1 MDALSDI
8 LRVVRLSGA
17 IFFHARF
24 TAPFCYGAARTS
36 DLVQLVEPGAERLI
50 IFHLITQGECWI
62 ELDGCEP
69 VRLQVGDVALLPQ
82 DHPHRMSSA
91 PGLPAQPGGE
101 LAALISPQ
109 PRLISYG
116 GGGAPTLMVCGFMSC
131 DAGLGRMLLTG
142 LPPVVRAPMRGTEAW
157 CWLEASVDYA
167 LAEAQS
173 GRPGGAGVLAKVAEV
188 LFIEVLRKRM
198 ECEDEDSVGWLAGVK
213 DRVVGAALAALHRK
227 PAHPWTLEELAR
239 TVGAS
244 RSVLAE
250 RFQRLMCVSPMQY
263 LTQWRMVMAANLL
276 RRSGAQMTHI
286 AQDVGYQADTAF
298 IRAFRRQYGQS
309 PAAWRRAQV
318 EVAAGAPERT

>member
-24 TAPFCYGAARTS
+24 TAPFCYGAAGIS
-36 DLVQLVEPGAERLI
+36 DLAPLVEPGAERLI
-50 IFHLITQGECWI
+50 IFHLITHGECWI
-62 ELDGCEP
+62 ELEGCEP

-82 DHPHRMSSA
+82 DHPHRVSSA
-91 PGLPAQPGGE
+91 LGLPTQPGGE

-116 GGGAPTLMVCGFMSC
+116 GGGAPTLMVCGFMAC
-131 DAGLGRMLLTG
+131 DAGLGRMLLAG
-142 LPPVVRAPMRGTEAW
+142 LPPVVKAPMRGTAAW
-157 CWLEASVDYA
+157 SWLEASMDYA
-167 LAEAQS
+167 LAEARS
-173 GRPGGAGVLAKVAEV
+173 GRPGGAGVLAKLAEV

-227 PAHPWTLEELAR
+227 PAYCWTLEELAR

-250 RFQRLMCVSPMQY
+250 RFQRLMGVSPMQY

-276 RRSGAQMTHI
+276 RRSAAQLTQI
-286 AQDVGYQADTAF
+286 AEDVGYQADTAF

-309 PAAWRRAQV
+309 PAAWRRAQAI
-318 EVAAGAPERT
+318 AAAAEAS